1 MPLSKPVF
9 ISGCEEHEPEEPED
23 DTPKEPEKP
32 ERKAPLVQPK
42 SDSDDDDAPLVEPS
56 RNNLRKKLAI
66 SSRFFFDDRRFQS
79 LGRLWV

>member
-1 MPLSKPVF
+1 MPLSKLVF
-9 ISGCEEHEPEEPED
+9 TSGCEEPEPEEPEGD
-23 DTPKEPEKP
+23 APKEPEKP
-32 ERKAPLVQPK
+32 ERTAPLVQPK